1 MSIDEAT
8 KAGLPWYRT
17 LNATQWKT
25 LLASNLGWVFDGFEA
40 FALILTVG
48 LAMRQLLSPA
58 DLANLPTY
66 AGGIIALTLI
76 GWAIG
81 GMAAGVVADYIGR
94 KRTMILTILTYS
106 IMTGLSAIAWDW
118 TSFAVMRFLVGLA
131 IGAEWVTGTAMTAE
145 FWPDHARG
153 RGAGLFQCGF
163 GIGFFLASLVW
174 LFVSATGAGAWRTMY
189 LIGVLPALLTLWI
202 RKSIPESTLWEEE
215 SKRRRA
221 VAERERRGEA
231 ISADEQA
238 LTRFTLAELFA
249 EPEIRRR
256 TIVGLIM
263 ATASA
268 VGFWAISTWVPPFGG
283 AMAAK
288 TGLPAAQW
296 ASYTGMS
303 FTAGTIVGYVAFG
316 FLADVFG
323 RKPITMLYFALSL
336 LLTPVMFLWTPSL
349 ATLLT
354 IAALLGCFSSGQ
366 FTWMSTWL
374 PELYPTR
381 MRATGAGFI
390 FNASR
395 IPAAFGVLIAGAI
408 IAQLGGYGN
417 AAMTIATVYLLGLAA
432 APFLPE
438 THGKPLPRR

>member
-8 KAGLPWYRT
+8 QAGLPWYRT

-94 KRTMILTILTYS
+94 KRTMILSILTYS
-106 IMTGLSAIAWDW
+106 ILTGLSAIAWDW

-131 IGAEWVTGTAMTAE
+131 IGAEWVTGTTMTAE

-238 LTRFTLAELFA
+238 LTRFTLTELFA

-288 TGLPAAQW
+288 SGLPAVQW

-349 ATLLT
+349 TTLLT
-354 IAALLGCFSSGQ
+354 MAALLSCFSSGQ

-438 THGKPLPRR
+438 THGKPLPR

>member
-1 MSIDEAT
+1 MFIDDQT

-58 DLANLPTY
+58 DLANLPTF

-94 KRTMILTILTYS
+94 KRTMILSILAYS

-131 IGAEWVTGTAMTAE
+131 IGGEWVTGTAMTAE

-163 GIGFFLASLVW
+163 GIGFFLASLIW
-174 LFVSATGAGAWRTMY
+174 LFVSGTGAGAWRTMY

-202 RKSIPESTLWEEE
+202 RQSIPESTLWEEE
-215 SKRRRA
+215 SKRRRV

-231 ISADEQA
+231 ISADDQA
-238 LTRFTLAELFA
+238 LTSFTLTQLFA

-256 TIVGLIM
+256 TIVGLTM

-296 ASYTGMS
+296 ASYTGIS

-316 FLADVFG
+316 FFADIFG

-336 LLTPVMFLWTPSL
+336 LLTPVMFLWISSL
-349 ATLLT
+349 TTLLT

-395 IPAAFGVLIAGAI
+395 IPAAFGVLIASAI

-438 THGKPLPRR
+438 THGKPLPR

>member
-1 MSIDEAT
+1 MFIDDQT

-48 LAMRQLLSPA
+48 VAMRQLLSPA
-58 DLANLPTY
+58 DLANLPTF

-94 KRTMILTILTYS
+94 KRTMILSILAYS

-131 IGAEWVTGTAMTAE
+131 IGGEWVTGTAMTAE

-163 GIGFFLASLVW
+163 GIGFFLASLIW
-174 LFVSATGAGAWRTMY
+174 LFVSGTGAGAWRTMY

-202 RKSIPESTLWEEE
+202 RQSIPESTLWEEE
-215 SKRRRA
+215 SKRRRV

-231 ISADEQA
+231 ISADDQA
-238 LTRFTLAELFA
+238 LTSFTLTQLFA

-256 TIVGLIM
+256 TIVGLTM

-296 ASYTGMS
+296 ASYTGIS

-316 FLADVFG
+316 FFADIFG

-336 LLTPVMFLWTPSL
+336 LLTPVMFLWISSL
-349 ATLLT
+349 TTLLT

-395 IPAAFGVLIAGAI
+395 IPAAFGVLIASAI

-438 THGKPLPRR
+438 THGKPLPR